1 MTTTTLTVHAE
12 LPEPTRIST
21 RQRVVTLRSHYP
33 TLPAVRI
40 AELLSISRERVRQ
53 ILKTEG
59 LLTRI
64 KPDYGDCIVCG
75 TALEIGR
82 KSYCSMACKSAD
94 CRVTFRCDYCGH
106 SKEILQSVY
115 NAQKRRGY
123 QYMYC
128 SIRCW
133 NNGKWTVRKLK
144 EQALIKHVDT
154 QLNEMAKVV
163 VPQEYLSRI

>member
-1 MTTTTLTVHAE
+1 MTTTTLTVQDD
-12 LPEPTRIST
+12 LPELRIST
-21 RQRVVTLRSHYP
+21 RQRVVTLRSRYP

-64 KPDYGDCIVCG
+64 KPDYGSCIVCG

-82 KSYCSMACKSAD
+82 KSYCSIACKSAD
-94 CRVTFRCDYCGH
+94 CRITFRCDYCGQP
-106 SKEILQSVY
+106 KEILQSVY

-128 SIRCW
+128 SIRCR
-133 NNGKWTVRKLK
+133 NNGKWIVRKLK

-163 VPQEYLSRI
+163 VPQEYLAKV

>member
-1 MTTTTLTVHAE
+1 MTTTTLTVQDD
-12 LPEPTRIST
+12 LPELRIST
-21 RQRVVTLRSHYP
+21 RQRVVTLRSRYP

-64 KPDYGDCIVCG
+64 KPDYGSCIVCG

-82 KSYCSMACKSAD
+82 KSYCSIACKSAD
-94 CRVTFRCDYCGH
+94 CRITFRCDYCGQ

-128 SIRCW
+128 SIRCR
-133 NNGKWTVRKLK
+133 NNGKWIVRKLK

-154 QLNEMAKVV
+154 QLNEIAKVV
-163 VPQEYLSRI
+163 IPQEYLAKV